1 MKKVLSRRNTIKIF
15 ASAIATF
22 PINVFAEKHLHS
34 YHWQSSA
41 LGNIVNMQLIT
52 KNDSHLKRLLMI
64 IDSEINRFNKI
75 FYLQDASSQINI
87 LNKNKILIN
96 PPIEL
101 LNAINLAE
109 KFYQLSNGSFDITVQ
124 PLWNSYSNGKKIKKE
139 GIGLNNIDVSSKNI
153 YLLNKYTEIT
163 LNSLT
168 QGILTDRIH
177 EILLNSGIKN
187 HLINFGEGKASGMT
201 PLNNKW
207 NLYLNKKYID
217 ITNKGF
223 SVSESKSTILPNN
236 KSHLFN
242 ANIFSSAIDIPDKTT
257 VIAQNATLADGLS
270 TTYAVSDKDTRKTLL
285 SKFPD
290 VQFITS

>member
-1 MKKVLSRRNTIKIF
+1 MKNLTIIIFILSILFTQ
-15 ASAIATF
+15 SS
-22 PINVFAEKHLHS
+22 FAE
-34 YHWQSSA
+34 
-41 LGNIVNMQLIT
+41 IT
-52 KNDSHLKRLLMI
+52 GK
-64 IDSEINRFNKI
+64 INERV
-75 FYLQDASSQINI
+75 D
-87 LNKNKILIN
+87 
-96 PPIEL
+96 
-101 LNAINLAE
+101 
-109 KFYQLSNGSFDITVQ
+109 
-124 PLWNSYSNGKKIKKE
+124 
-139 GIGLNNIDVSSKNI
+139 
-153 YLLNKYTEIT
+153 
-163 LNSLT
+163 
-168 QGILTDRIH
+168 
-177 EILLNSGIKN
+177 
-187 HLINFGEGKASGMT
+187 
-201 PLNNKW
+201 NKW